1 MNRTL
6 HLALAN
12 LFIAFFLLYAQGAI
26 ASQGVQVLRGPTPI
40 PNGDAQS
47 AQDITL
53 TNEKLAVAFAV
64 ETGAPWG
71 VARGGILDG
80 AVVEDE
86 EIKLDHVT
94 LIDFIPNNWSSWPT
108 TYQRVTVLKDTP
120 EEAIIQTER
129 DWGQCDLVTTYTL
142 GQGSDRMHMK
152 TVMTNTGD
160 TAKEDILSGYVL
172 WCTGGSHFGPAGLS
186 GREEGS
192 RQGTMS
198 DWSVTY
204 DQDWAITIHGP
215 YFDHFDYD
223 GRDLY
228 LKHTLQPGQSRTF
241 EGWLQITPSGDLAPV
256 LQAEIERKESAHG
269 SVQGTVSTPDGD
281 PVNVP
286 YIVAR
291 KKGETYTWARGDQG
305 AFDMTLPAGEY
316 ELYATAKGHAPS
328 TVHKVSVQNGQSTEL
343 TFADLQ
349 SPGRVS
355 FTITESTT
363 EVPLD
368 ARISIQEG
376 VQPVIGFLGQN
387 IFFTELE
394 NQGMCQAALAPGEYT
409 FQIQA
414 GSPFFSLAQDVQ
426 LTVPSKDTVQAQVN
440 VPSLARPQGRN
451 WYGVDLHHH
460 SDQLDG
466 KTPPELLVRSQL
478 AAGLDFLFLSDHDT
492 TVNHV
497 QVWKLAQKRGVPFVP
512 AIEISPS
519 WGHFNAYPLQL
530 GLPWTVDTSQADV
543 QTLFAAARDMGAEVI
558 GVNHPFI
565 KYGYFTN
572 LANNSTQGGFE
583 PGFDL
588 IELNGAV
595 DYEKALH
602 KAWSLWD
609 KGWETYLQ
617 GGTDAHDVMLEK
629 EISGSM
635 RTMAYIPGAVTV
647 DNLIRAVQAGHS
659 YATTG
664 PLVYPNGLLFGDTLT
679 VQPGE
684 KVHLAFEAV
693 AAQGLSQ
700 VDLVRNGEVTDTMSW
715 ENTPLR
721 SDFVFDLQVSE
732 DGWASLVV
740 TDQNGNAAYT
750 NPIWLKVRE
759 YTADAE

>member
-6 HLALAN
+6 HPAFSSLC
-12 LFIAFFLLYAQGAI
+12 IAFLLLYAQLAL
-26 ASQGVQVLRGPTPI
+26 ASQGVQVHRGPTQI

-47 AQDITL
+47 AQDITI

-80 AVVEDE
+80 AVVKDGG
-86 EIKLDHVT
+86 IQLDQVT

-108 TYQRVTVLKDTP
+108 TYQRVTVQKDTS
-120 EEAIIQTER
+120 EKAVIQAER

-142 GQGSDRMHMK
+142 EQGSDRMHMK
-152 TVMTNTGD
+152 TVMTNNGD
-160 TAKEDILSGYVL
+160 TPEEEILSGYVL

-192 RQGTMS
+192 RKGTMS

-204 DQDWAITIHGP
+204 DRDWAIAIHAP

-228 LKHTLQPGQSRTF
+228 LKHTLQPGESRTF

-256 LQAEIERKESAHG
+256 LQAEIKRKELAHG
-269 SVQGTVSTPDGD
+269 AVQGTISTPDGN
-281 PVNVP
+281 PVEAP

-291 KKGETYTWARGDQG
+291 KKGETYTWARGEHG
-305 AFDMTLPAGEY
+305 AFEMTLPVGEY

-328 TVHKVSVQNGQSTEL
+328 SVHKVSVQYGQSTEL
-343 TFADLQ
+343 TYDDLQ
-349 SPGRVS
+349 SPGQVS
-355 FTITESTT
+355 FTITESGT
-363 EVPLD
+363 ELPLD

-376 VQPVIGFLGQN
+376 VQPVIGFLGQK

-394 NQGMCQAALAPGEYT
+394 DQGVSEAALAPGEYT

-414 GSPFFSLAQDVQ
+414 GSPFFSQAQDVEI
-426 LTVPSKDTVQAQVN
+426 TVPSKDTVHARIK
-440 VPSLARPQGRN
+440 VPSLARPQDRN

-478 AAGLDFLFLSDHDT
+478 AAGLDFLFVSDHDT

-497 QVWKLAQKRGVPFVP
+497 HIWELAQKRGVPFVP

-565 KYGYFTN
+565 KYGYFAN
-572 LANNSTQGGFE
+572 LETNSTQGGFE

-595 DYEKALH
+595 DYEKALN
-602 KAWSLWD
+602 KAWSLWN
-609 KGWETYLQ
+609 KGWKTYLQ
-617 GGTDAHDVMLEK
+617 GGTDVHDVMLEN
-629 EISGSM
+629 EISGSI
-635 RTMAYIPGAVTV
+635 RTMAYIPEAVTV
-647 DNLIRAVQAGHS
+647 DNLIQAVQAGHS

-664 PLVYPNGLLFGDTLT
+664 PLVYPNEPLFGETLT
-679 VQPGE
+679 VQPGD
-684 KVHLAFEAV
+684 KVQLAFEAV

-700 VDLVRNGEVTDTMSW
+700 VKLVHNGKTAQTINW

-721 SDFVFDLQVSE
+721 SDFAFELEVSE
-732 DGWASLVV
+732 DGWASLVL
-740 TDQNGNAAYT
+740 TDQDGNSAYT
-750 NPIWLKVRE
+750 NPIWLNVRE